1 MKKLIKKIVPKFLI
15 GGYHYTMAFLGALI
29 FNFPSKKLTVIGV
42 TGTHG
47 KTTTANLIGDILEHA
62 GYKIAMASSIKFK
75 IASVEVEN
83 KMKMTMLGRAFLQ
96 KFLWKAIR
104 AGCSHV
110 VLEVTSEGVLQS
122 RDKFIDFNVMV
133 FTNLFREHLE
143 RHGGMENYR
152 AAKGKYFKSCKGT
165 HIVNLDDDNAEY
177 FLDFP
182 SEEKI
187 GFMIEGM
194 QSSVEQEVPFD
205 PSIEVFKA
213 SHMKSEG
220 ESLDFSLK
228 GVKFSINLEGR
239 FNIYNALAAVCVG
252 ISQKVPLKVCRE
264 ALSGAGGVPGRME
277 KVITS
282 PFNVFVDYAFT
293 PDALTRVYQTIK
305 DTYLKQ
311 GGGLVCVLGACGGG
325 RDKWK
330 RKVLGEIAAKN
341 CKEVIITNEDP
352 YDEDPMDIIN
362 QVAEG
367 AGSKAKKILD
377 RRKAIREAL
386 ELAKE
391 GDSVIITGK
400 GSEPWICIDN
410 GKKIPWDDRKV
421 VREELQKLKKY
432 AK

>member
-1 MKKLIKKIVPKFLI
+1 MKKSIKKLAPNFLF
-15 GGYHYTMAFLGALI
+15 GLYHYVLAFLGALI
-29 FNFPSKKLTVIGV
+29 YRFPSKQLTVIGV

-47 KTTTANLIGDILEHA
+47 KTTTVNLVGDILEHA
-62 GYKIAMASSIKFK
+62 GYKIALASSIKFK
-75 IASVEVEN
+75 IGEVEQEN
-83 KMKMTMLGRAFLQ
+83 KMKMTMPGRAYLQ
-96 KFLWKAIR
+96 KFLRHAIK
-104 AGCSHV
+104 AGCSHA

-122 RDKFIDFNVMV
+122 RNKFIDFNVMV

-152 AAKGKYFKSCKGT
+152 AAKAEYFKACSGT
-165 HIVNLDDDNAEY
+165 HIVNLDDDSAEY

-182 SEEKI
+182 SVEKI
-187 GFMIEGM
+187 GFMVEGM
-194 QSSVEQEVPFD
+194 QSSVEQELPFD
-205 PSIEVFKA
+205 TSIEVLKA
-213 SHMKSEG
+213 SRIQSNEDG
-220 ESLDFSLK
+220 IDFFLK
-228 GVKFSINLEGR
+228 GVKFSVHLEGK
-239 FNIYNALAAVCVG
+239 FNVYNALAAVCVG
-252 ISQKVPLKVCRE
+252 ISQRVPLKVCRE

-305 DTYLKQ
+305 ESSIKQ

-341 CKEVIITNEDP
+341 CKEIIVTNEDP

-367 AGSKAKKILD
+367 ADDKAQKILD
-377 RRKAIREAL
+377 RRKAIRQAL
-386 ELAKE
+386 ELAKPN
-391 GDSVIITGK
+391 DAVIITGK
-400 GSEPWICIDN
+400 GSEPWICIEN

-421 VREELQKLKKY
+421 AREELQKLKNY